1 MADIFGSFST
11 GFQQGRQ
18 IRDDRMKRNA
28 LLQAG
33 EAFKG
38 GDYGGAANALFASDP
53 NAAIQMQQYGAG
65 LERQQKADDLASQQ
79 RERDKAMAGMKAF
92 AQAAQGLK
100 RIPVEG
106 RFQAAQQ
113 IIPELAAGLGADP
126 ASILKDLTPEKLTDE
141 NLDSFSAMM
150 LDPEAYATTQQKALE
165 NQRAE
170 TKLGLDERRVAALEA
185 KAFAPQGGGGGQVQ
199 APAAGGPTPMP
210 EYGPNAFKLAN
221 GSIVEIY
228 RDKQGQP
235 RIGKTLLTGPGGG
248 NPDTVK
254 TILTQR
260 AGRQSLLLQDI
271 GRAKKLAEKGA
282 TGLGSMLSGFPA
294 TSSKDLAALLETIKS
309 NIGFAELQAM
319 RDSSPTGG
327 ALGQVTE
334 RELSLL
340 QAVVGSLDQAQSREQ
355 FTANLDRLER
365 QYQQSMAAIAAA
377 YERDFGQPLDLGS
390 GLPAP
395 YPEAGSWKP
404 SGSGAAQGTPVEKV
418 IRGPDGKLTV
428 TR

>member
-1 MADIFGSFST
+1 MADIFGSFSS
-11 GFQQGRQ
+11 GFNQGRQ

-33 EAFKG
+33 EAFQG
-38 GDYGGAANALFASDP
+38 GNFKGAANALFAQDP
-53 NAAIQMQQYGAG
+53 TAAMQIDTYGRNIEAK
-65 LERQQKADDLASQQ
+65 QKADQLAGQERDQQ
-79 RERDKAMAGMKAF
+79 RAQATLKAF
-92 AQAAQGLK
+92 GQMAQALK
-100 RIPVEG
+100 PLPLEARLPAARQYAERIAPTIG
-106 RFQAAQQ
+106 MDPQQ
-113 IIPELAAGLGADP
+113 LIGMMSPDDFTDTNIDSTIALSMDPGGYQKLQMELAAG
-126 ASILKDLTPEKLTDE
+126 
-141 NLDSFSAMM
+141 
-150 LDPEAYATTQQKALE
+150 
-165 NQRAE
+165 QRADR
-170 TKLGLDERRVAALEA
+170 KLEYEGRRVDAIEA
-185 KAFAPQGGGGGQVQ
+185 KAFAPQGGGGSA
-199 APAAGGPTPMP
+199 APAPTAGGPTPMP

-228 RDKQGQP
+228 KDKQGQP
-235 RIGKTLLTGPGGG
+235 RIGKTLVTGPGGG

-271 GRAKKLAEKGA
+271 GRAKKLAAKGT
-282 TGLGSMLSGFPA
+282 TGLGSMLAGFPG
-294 TSSKDLAALLETIKS
+294 TSSKDLAALLDTIKS

-334 RELSLL
+334 RELALL

-395 YPEAGSWKP
+395 PMPG
-404 SGSGAAQGTPVEKV
+404 GGAPVEDPLG
-418 IRGPDGKLTV
+418 IR
-428 TR
+428 

>member
-1 MADIFGSFST
+1 MANLFQSFNQ
-11 GFQQGRQ
+11 GFTAGRE
-18 IRDDRMKRNA
+18 IRDARMKRNA
-28 LLQAG
+28 LLEAGQA
-33 EAFKG
+33 FQS
-38 GDYGGAANALFASDP
+38 GDYKTAGNALFAYDP
-53 NAAIQMQQYGAG
+53 PAAMQVQQYGAG
-65 LERQQKADDLASQQ
+65 LERQKIADQKTQQEDMRAKAERLLKGGAQVAQAVKALPPEQRIAGYRDGWTRIGPALGVDQRELEKILEGVTPDKLSDQALDATISMAMDPEGYAKLQQQLAQADRPFVLGAGDQLRSPGGALLASNP
-79 RERDKAMAGMKAF
+79 RA
-92 AQAAQGLK
+92 AQAA
-100 RIPVEG
+100 
-106 RFQAAQQ
+106 
-113 IIPELAAGLGADP
+113 AGG
-126 ASILKDLTPEKLTDE
+126 
-141 NLDSFSAMM
+141 N
-150 LDPEAYATTQQKALE
+150 
-165 NQRAE
+165 
-170 TKLGLDERRVAALEA
+170 GVAA
-185 KAFAPQGGGGGQVQ
+185 P

-210 EYGPNAFKLAN
+210 EYGPNAYKLAN

-235 RIGKTLLTGPGGG
+235 RIGKTLVTGPGGG

-260 AGRQSLLLQDI
+260 AGRQSLLLEDI
-271 GRAKKLAEKGA
+271 GRAKKLAGKGA
-282 TGLGSMLSGFPA
+282 VGWGA
-294 TSSKDLAALLETIKS
+294 TLKEVPQTASKDLAALLETIKS

-334 RELSLL
+334 RELALL

-395 YPEAGSWKP
+395 PMPG
-404 SGSGAAQGTPVEKV
+404 GAPVEDPLG
-418 IRGPDGKLTV
+418 IR
-428 TR
+428 

>member
-18 IRDDRMKRNA
+18 LRDDRMKRNA

-38 GDYGGAANALFASDP
+38 GDYSGAANALFASDP
-53 NAAIQMQQYGAG
+53 NAAVQMQQYGAG
-65 LERQQKADDLASQQ
+65 LQRQQQADELAGQQ
-79 RERDKAMAGMKAF
+79 RERDKAMAGLKAF

-100 RIPVEG
+100 RIPLEG

-113 IIPELAAGLGADP
+113 IIPQLAAGLGADP
-126 ASILKDLTPEKLTDE
+126 ASILKDLTPDKLTDDQ
-141 NLDSFSAMM
+141 LDAFSAMM
-150 LDPEAYATTQQKALE
+150 MDPEAYQTAQQKALE
-165 NQRAE
+165 NERAQ
-170 TKLGLDERRVAALEA
+170 TKLGFDERRVAALEA
-185 KAFAPQGGGGGQVQ
+185 KAFAPQGGGGSA
-199 APAAGGPTPMP
+199 APAPTAGGPTPMP

-228 RDKQGQP
+228 KDKQGQP

-260 AGRQSLLLQDI
+260 AGRQSLLLEDI
-271 GRAKKLAEKGA
+271 GRAKKLAGKGA
-282 TGLGSMLSGFPA
+282 VGWGAALKEVPQTA
-294 TSSKDLAALLETIKS
+294 SKDLAALLETIKS

-365 QYQQSMAAIAAA
+365 QYQQSMAAISAA

-395 YPEAGSWKP
+395 PMPG
-404 SGSGAAQGTPVEKV
+404 GAPVEDPLG
-418 IRGPDGKLTV
+418 IR
-428 TR
+428 